1 MIKRVIFDL
10 DDTIFVT
17 NQKALVCIIKGLI
30 INGILPTKKMIKNLF
45 RAFGK
50 YEETFPSYDKKTFID
65 FINREYNFHFSYK
78 IYDTINDYFSKNNH
92 VLNKNALEILKY
104 LSTKY
109 EVVALTNYIYSVQYN
124 RLKRSNTL
132 KYFKVL
138 YTGDNYLKPAK
149 ESYLASCNGYKH
161 SECVIIGDDLLRDY
175 LAPKK
180 LGLKAIL
187 YDKNNQYENN
197 KDYEKINDLI
207 ELKEKL

>member
-17 NQKALVCIIKGLI
+17 NQKALKCIIKGLI
-30 INGILPTKKMIKNLF
+30 INGIFPTKRMVKNLINSF
-45 RAFGK
+45 AK
-50 YEETFPSYDKKTFID
+50 YEETFPRYDKKTFID
-65 FINREYNFHFSYK
+65 FLNKEYGFHFSYQLF
-78 IYDTINDYFSKNNH
+78 DTINDYFSKSNH

-109 EVVALTNYIYSVQYN
+109 EVVALTNYIHSVQYN
-124 RLKRSNTL
+124 RLKGSDTL
-132 KYFKVL
+132 KYFKEL
-138 YTGDNYLKPAK
+138 YTGDDYLKPAK
-149 ESYLASCNGYKH
+149 ESYIASCNGYKP

-187 YDKNNQYENN
+187 YDQKKQYTSDNY
-197 KDYEKINDLI
+197 DKITDLI
-207 ELKEKL
+207 ELKKIL